1 MTNITPILDTLN
13 WKLLAGS
20 HDFPGPE
27 GGTCI
32 NEAAIVAAGFEYR
45 KVGGAN
51 DCPPCFSR
59 PIAQYAIGLN
69 DAMPDDLRQS
79 LLMPFVVRLAGTADA
94 DAVEQRRATYLA
106 IQTVRR
112 ILPMALMQF
121 PEIAD
126 QCRRVRTLDEA
137 QAAANAAEAAANAA
151 KAAARAAAR
160 AANAYAASAAAY
172 AAARAANA
180 YAANAYAAEAAA
192 NAAYAAYA
200 AARAA
205 EAAANAA
212 SAAYAA
218 ARTAEAAA
226 YAARA
231 AVWRESVAILGEAIS
246 IGKQAELIETAL
258 VVDRMDKMRE
268 LART

>member
-137 QAAANAAEAAANAA
+137 QAAANAAEAAA
-151 KAAARAAAR
+151 
-160 AANAYAASAAAY
+160 
-172 AAARAANA
+172 
-180 YAANAYAAEAAA
+180 
-192 NAAYAAYA
+192 
-200 AARAA
+200 
-205 EAAANAA
+205 
-212 SAAYAA
+212 
-218 ARTAEAAA
+218 